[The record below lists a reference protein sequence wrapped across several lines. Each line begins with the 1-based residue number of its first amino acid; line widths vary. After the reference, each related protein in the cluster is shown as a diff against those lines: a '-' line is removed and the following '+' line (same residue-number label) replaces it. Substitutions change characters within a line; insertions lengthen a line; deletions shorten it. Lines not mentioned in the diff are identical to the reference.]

1 MEGAVQSWTAG
12 MRANVLL
19 PAKIRYSGGQ
29 QGSVIY
35 QCRNLPD
42 FATMVRSTNSE
53 PLWLLGLKVMK

>member
-12 MRANVLL
+12 MQASALLRAE
-19 PAKIRYSGGQ
+19 ISYSGGQ
-29 QGSVIY
+29 QGKVIY